1 VDNET
6 RRSPARINPAN
17 RWQQDNHHPDTSIMT
32 ESLEQFLANKFTC
45 TENEISDVVSYF
57 RPINTIKDEI
67 LVENGHVCRYLFFIV
82 KGSVKAYF
90 IDSNGQ
96 ETIRYVAFEN
106 QFISSIHSFI
116 KQTPSNEYISAIE
129 PSELLVIT
137 YADFKSALSKSS
149 LFKDFYIRML
159 EGTYLNN
166 HWRIETFLRLDAK
179 QRYEYLLKN
188 NKQLVQRLSN
198 KNLSS
203 FLGVTQ
209 ESLSRIKAKK

>member
-1 VDNET
+1 
-6 RRSPARINPAN
+6 
-17 RWQQDNHHPDTSIMT
+17 MT
-32 ESLEQFLANKFTC
+32 KSLEQFLANKFTC
-45 TENEISDVVSYF
+45 TENEISDFVSFF
-57 RPINTIKDEI
+57 RQINATKNEV
-67 LVENGHVCRYLFFIV
+67 LVENGDVCRYLFFVV

-106 QFISSIHSFI
+106 QIISSIHSFI
-116 KQTPSNEYISAIE
+116 KQTPSTEYISAIE
-129 PSELLVIT
+129 PSELLAISYT
-137 YADFKSALSKSS
+137 DFNKALSSIP
-149 LFKDFYIRML
+149 LFKDFYIKML

-203 FLGVTQ
+203 FLGITQ

>member
-1 VDNET
+1 MK
-6 RRSPARINPAN
+6 A
-17 RWQQDNHHPDTSIMT
+17 
-32 ESLEQFLANKFTC
+32 SLGQFFAEKFTA
-45 TENEISDVVSYF
+45 NGDEISEVIQYF
-57 RPINTIKDEI
+57 RHRKVIKNEI
-67 LVENGHVCRYLFFIV
+67 LVESGQVCPTLFFVV
-82 KGSVKAYF
+82 KGGLKTSFY
-90 IDSNGQ
+90 DSKGQ

-106 QFISSIHSFI
+106 QFISSLYSFI

-137 YADFKSALSKSS
+137 HVDFKYSLSKIS

-179 QRYEYLLKN
+179 QRYQYVLAN

-198 KNLSS
+198 KDLAG
-203 FLGVTQ
+203 FLGITQ
-209 ESLSRIKAKK
+209 ESLSRIKARK